1 MTNLVVSMV
10 RFSAALTL
18 YSVEQL
24 EHSLSLVEGGTDLSK
39 TIQGME
45 KTLNSLS
52 EVLMREMDE
61 KKKDTLDSV
70 SKASKEMVDRTLEG
84 MEIMDPREV
93 LKASG
98 DLLQKTSDVTAKW
111 VSKAAEAMEK
121 ATQSAKPA
129 EKAQPAEEAQPVG
142 MK

>member
-1 MTNLVVSMV
+1 MTNLAVSML

-24 EHSLSLVEGGTDLSK
+24 ERSLNVVDGGADLSK
-39 TIQGME
+39 TIQGFE
-45 KTLNSLS
+45 QTLDSLS

-61 KKKDTLDSV
+61 KKKETLQSM
-70 SKASKEMVDRTLEG
+70 SKASRDMVGRTMEG

-93 LKASG
+93 IKASS

-111 VSKAAEAMEK
+111 VTKAAEAMEK
-121 ATQSAKPA
+121 AAQSVK
-129 EKAQPAEEAQPVG
+129 PAEEAQPAAA
-142 MK
+142 K

>member
-1 MTNLVVSMV
+1 MTNLAVSML

-24 EHSLSLVEGGTDLSK
+24 ERSLNVVDGGADLSK
-39 TIQGME
+39 TIQGFE
-45 KTLNSLS
+45 QTLDSLS

-61 KKKDTLDSV
+61 KKKETLQSV
-70 SKASKEMVDRTLEG
+70 SKASRDMVGRTMEG

-93 LKASG
+93 IKASS

-111 VSKAAEAMEK
+111 VTKAAEAMEK
-121 ATQSAKPA
+121 AAQSVK
-129 EKAQPAEEAQPVG
+129 PAEEAQPAAA
-142 MK
+142 K

>member
-1 MTNLVVSMV
+1 MTNLAVSML

-24 EHSLSLVEGGTDLSK
+24 ERSLNVVEGGADLSK
-39 TIQGME
+39 TLQGFE
-45 KTLNSLS
+45 QTLDSLS
-52 EVLMREMDE
+52 DVLMREMDE
-61 KKKDTLDSV
+61 KKKETLQSV
-70 SKASKEMVDRTLEG
+70 SKASRDMVGRTMES

-93 LKASG
+93 IKASS

-111 VSKAAEAMEK
+111 VTKAAEAMEK

-129 EKAQPAEEAQPVG
+129 EEAQPAATD
-142 MK
+142 

>member
-1 MTNLVVSMV
+1 MTNLAVSML

-24 EHSLSLVEGGTDLSK
+24 ERSLNVVEGGADLSK
-39 TIQGME
+39 TIQGFE
-45 KTLNSLS
+45 QTLDSLS

-61 KKKDTLDSV
+61 KKKETLQSV
-70 SKASKEMVDRTLEG
+70 SKASRDMVGRTMEG

-93 LKASG
+93 IKAGS

-111 VSKAAEAMEK
+111 VTKAAEAMEK
-121 ATQSAKPA
+121 AAQSAR
-129 EKAQPAEEAQPVG
+129 PAEEAQPAATE
-142 MK
+142 

>member
-1 MTNLVVSMV
+1 MTNLVVSLV
-10 RFSAALTL
+10 RLSAAMML

-24 EHSLSLVEGGTDLSK
+24 EHSLNLLEGGTDLSK
-39 TIQGME
+39 TTQGME

-52 EVLMREMDE
+52 DVLMREMDE

-93 LKASG
+93 LKASS

-121 ATQSAKPA
+121 ATQST
-129 EKAQPAEEAQPVG
+129 QPAEEAQPVG
-142 MK
+142 AK

>member
-1 MTNLVVSMV
+1 MTNLAVSML

-24 EHSLSLVEGGTDLSK
+24 EHSLNVVEGGADLSK
-39 TIQGME
+39 TLQGFE
-45 KTLNSLS
+45 LTLDSLS

-61 KKKDTLDSV
+61 KKKETLQSV
-70 SKASKEMVDRTLEG
+70 SKASRDMVGRTMEG

-93 LKASG
+93 IKASS

-121 ATQSAKPA
+121 ATQGAKPA
-129 EKAQPAEEAQPVG
+129 EEPQTASAE
-142 MK
+142 

>member
-1 MTNLVVSMV
+1 MTNLAVSML

-24 EHSLSLVEGGTDLSK
+24 ERSLNVVEGGADLSK
-39 TIQGME
+39 TIQGFE
-45 KTLNSLS
+45 QTLDSLS

-61 KKKDTLDSV
+61 KKKETLQSV
-70 SKASKEMVDRTLEG
+70 SKASRDMVGRTMEG

-93 LKASG
+93 IKASS

-111 VSKAAEAMEK
+111 VTKAAEAMEK
-121 ATQSAKPA
+121 ATQGAKPA
-129 EKAQPAEEAQPVG
+129 EEPQPASAE
-142 MK
+142 

>member
-1 MTNLVVSMV
+1 MTNLAVSML

-24 EHSLSLVEGGTDLSK
+24 ERSLNVVEGGADLSK
-39 TIQGME
+39 TILGFEQ
-45 KTLNSLS
+45 TLDSLS

-61 KKKDTLDSV
+61 KKKETLQSV
-70 SKASKEMVDRTLEG
+70 SKASRDMVGRTMEG

-93 LKASG
+93 IKASS

-121 ATQSAKPA
+121 ATQSAKSA
-129 EKAQPAEEAQPVG
+129 EEPAEEAQPVG
-142 MK
+142 AK

>member
-1 MTNLVVSMV
+1 MTNLAVSML

-24 EHSLSLVEGGTDLSK
+24 ERSLNVVEGGADLSK
-39 TIQGME
+39 TIQGFE
-45 KTLNSLS
+45 QTLDSLS

-61 KKKDTLDSV
+61 KKKETLQSV
-70 SKASKEMVDRTLEG
+70 SKASRDMVGRTMEG

-93 LKASG
+93 IKASS

-111 VSKAAEAMEK
+111 VTKAAEAME
-121 ATQSAKPA
+121 
-129 EKAQPAEEAQPVG
+129 
-142 MK
+142 

>member
-1 MTNLVVSMV
+1 MTNLAVSML

-24 EHSLSLVEGGTDLSK
+24 ERSLNVVEGGADLSK
-39 TIQGME
+39 TIQGFE
-45 KTLNSLS
+45 RTLDSLS

-61 KKKDTLDSV
+61 KKKETLQSV
-70 SKASKEMVDRTLEG
+70 SKASKDMVGRTMEG

-93 LKASG
+93 IKASS

-111 VSKAAEAMEK
+111 VTKAAEAMEK
-121 ATQSAKPA
+121 ATQGAKPA
-129 EKAQPAEEAQPVG
+129 EEPQPAAAE
-142 MK
+142 